1 MKVVLIKD
9 LQHKG
14 KTQSDKNSVLF
25 DDVPTYEIVD
35 RDDKTFKFV
44 IKNII
49 TGNKY
54 KVSCMQVVYLQD

>member
-14 KTQSDKNSVLF
+14 ITQSDKNSVLF
-25 DDVPTYEIVD
+25 DDVPTYKIVD
-35 RDDKTFKFV
+35 RDDKAFKFV
-44 IKNII
+44 IKNIL

-54 KVSCMQVVYLQD
+54 KVSCMQVVYLKD